1 MFEKLK
7 KVKVRVYILVSV
19 TTLNLAKGILHV
31 MSEEYDR
38 ALPCFIM
45 AFFCFI
51 ALVAIEYHEG
61 MIRSYEDMLKQEVEY
76 NSLLRKDI
84 TEKTFAIENLMV
96 EVEETNR
103 DLQVKKELL
112 GIYQSSSKKVVKKRK
127 VEDNGRV

>member
-1 MFEKLK
+1 MFPKLN
-7 KVKVRVYILVSV
+7 KVSLRIYVLASVIL
-19 TTLNLAKGILHV
+19 LNLTKGSLHV
-31 MSEEYDR
+31 YDGDYGR
-38 ALPCFIM
+38 ALLPFVL

-61 MIRSYEDMLKQEVEY
+61 MVKTYQDLLKQELEY

-84 TEKTFAIENLMV
+84 TEKTFAIENLQV
-96 EVEETNR
+96 EVQETNR

-112 GIYQSSSKKVVKKRK
+112 GIYQSSKKVVKKRK